1 MKIPIRYVPNK
12 LTRADK
18 QKQIAMLLKSR
29 KMYKFFGDFEE
40 DVNISIPYKYKL
52 KIKINFGKGDK
63 NPLEFINFYEDNKI
77 IKIDLNKHMI
87 LIPNKY
93 EINKFRYIY

>member
-1 MKIPIRYVPNK
+1 
-12 LTRADK
+12 
-18 QKQIAMLLKSR
+18 
-29 KMYKFFGDFEE
+29 MYKFIGDYE
-40 DVNISIPYKYKL
+40 DVSPSVPYKYKL

-63 NPLEFINFYEDNKI
+63 NPLEYINFYEDDKI

-93 EINKFRYIY
+93 EINKFRYISD